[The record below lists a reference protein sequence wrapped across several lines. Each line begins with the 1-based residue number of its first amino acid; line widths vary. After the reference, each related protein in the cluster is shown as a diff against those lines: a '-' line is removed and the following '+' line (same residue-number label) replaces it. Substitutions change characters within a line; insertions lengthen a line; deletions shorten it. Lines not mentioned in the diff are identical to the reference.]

1 MGWHPKMTLN
11 TPLPLCVPLK
21 STPLGEKCGLALV
34 RLVAAVLLLAP
45 AQAQDRAT
53 TGKITGLVSDT
64 TGGVL
69 AGATVR
75 VVNVD
80 NGLIRT
86 GVSDDSGFYSVP
98 LLPPGSYDLDVELA
112 GFGTAELDEVTLT
125 VGAVRTIN
133 FTLAP
138 AGIAQTI
145 TVTAQTSAVE
155 TTTDTADVA
164 LDSQAISNLPIN
176 GRRFHD
182 FLTLTPT
189 AQVEPQRGQ
198 ISLAGQR
205 GINGNVSID
214 GADYNQPFFGGVRG
228 GERSRFT
235 FTIPQEAVR
244 EFRVVKAGYSP
255 EFGRSSGGLVN
266 AITKSGTNTP
276 RGSAFYLLRPEQLA
290 AQNAFGQDAAP
301 TQHQFGG
308 SLGGAL
314 ARDRAFYF
322 VAYEQQEFKAPREV
336 RFTRLDNFSPTAASR
351 EGFDHFRSL
360 ETPFEVTNDAKAW
373 LARID
378 FNLPAGNR
386 FNLRY
391 NGSTNRALNSDGVGN
406 VIVPTTHRSLE
417 TNGTEEDQTQTV
429 VAQFTSVASS
439 GLLFELRGQY
449 SREDR
454 PRSANA
460 LKPLVDLSLGEF
472 GTRSFRPTTQ
482 FDWRAQAAGNLT
494 WIVNDHNLK
503 AGFDYNHVFIDQE
516 FGFFQNGGYLVFGSD
531 VETTLDIIGAGGA
544 IPNRFGS
551 PSLIYLQQIGNL
563 KASFATDEVGLFVQD
578 QWRLAPTLTV
588 NFGLRWDGQFNPTPD
603 AESAF
608 LIDQLRGVTFP
619 GGRRVDPTAIPS
631 SGRQFGPRAGLA
643 WDPAGNARTVVR
655 GFAGIYYARTPLLL
669 LAAPMNNF
677 RVPPGDLS
685 VSLPFP
691 APPGSPHL
699 TLYDQMKLIGI
710 DLNRRS
716 LDNLPTL
723 APGQIAA
730 IAEALGIENNPFAG
744 ARVTTV
750 DVNFKNPMARQFGGG
765 LQHEVRPGWSLG
777 ADLLVVD
784 TTRLERNRDLNV
796 PLPAVRVDDPAQRPF
811 FGLRSGIRRPVPGL
825 DSVTVRES
833 TAESFYRA
841 LTISSEIRRSWGQL
855 SAHYVLSKNESSDDN
870 ERDAG
875 GISYENG
882 YDLAAEYGPSLLDRR
897 HQFHAHGVV
906 LLPGEFDVS
915 TGMSILSSA
924 PFDARMGTD
933 SNQDRGGADRP
944 YRAPGV
950 PFTRNAFRNKP
961 TADLNLRVQKRV
973 PLGET
978 RQAVLSLEFFNLL
991 NLDNVTLNQGF
1002 PTVAN
1007 YCADSSDLAC
1017 GLNGQPTNPNFA
1029 QIRGQDGQYLA
1040 GNIPGP
1046 PFQVQVGFRLLF

>member
-1 MGWHPKMTLN
+1 MTLY

-21 STPLGEKCGLALV
+21 STTLGEKCGLALV

-53 TGKITGLVSDT
+53 TGKITGLVTDS

-69 AGATVR
+69 AGASVR
-75 VVNVD
+75 VVNLE
-80 NGLIRT
+80 NGLVRS
-86 GVSDDSGFYSVP
+86 GVSDDSGAYSVP

-138 AGIAQTI
+138 AGIAQTV
-145 TVTAQTSAVE
+145 TVTAEASVVE
-155 TTTDTADVA
+155 TTTDTSDAA

-182 FLTLTPT
+182 FVTLTPT

-214 GADYNQPFFGGVRG
+214 GADYNQPFFGGIRG
-228 GERSRFT
+228 GERSQFT
-235 FTIPQEAVR
+235 FTIPQEAVQ

-266 AITKSGTNTP
+266 AITKSGTNVP
-276 RGSAFYLLRPEQLA
+276 GGSAFYLMRPERLA
-290 AQNAFGQDAAP
+290 ARNAFGQDAAP

-314 ARDRAFYF
+314 ARDRIFYF
-322 VAYEQQEFKAPREV
+322 VAYEQQEFKASRQV
-336 RFTRLDNFSPTAASR
+336 RFTRLDHFTPTAASR
-351 EGFDHFRSL
+351 EGFDHYRSL
-360 ETPFEVTNDAKAW
+360 ERPFEVTNDAKAW
-373 LARID
+373 LGRLD
-378 FNLPAGNR
+378 FNLPGDNS
-386 FNLRY
+386 FNVRY
-391 NGSTNRALNSDGVGN
+391 NGSTNQALNSDGVGN
-406 VIVPTTHRSLE
+406 VITPTTHRSLE
-417 TNGTEEDQTQTV
+417 TNGTEEDATQTMV
-429 VAQFTSVASS
+429 GQLTSVTSPS
-439 GLLFELRGQY
+439 LLFELRGQY

-482 FDWRAQAAGNLT
+482 FDWRGQAAGNMT

-531 VETTLDIIGAGGA
+531 VETTLDIIGVGGA
-544 IPNRFGS
+544 IPDRFDS
-551 PSLIYLQQIGNL
+551 PSLVYLQQIGNL
-563 KASFATDEVGLFVQD
+563 KASFATDEVGLFLQD
-578 QWRLAPTLTV
+578 QWRVAPTLTV

-603 AESAF
+603 AGNEF

-619 GGRRVDPTAIPS
+619 SGRQVDPTAIPS
-631 SGRQFGPRAGLA
+631 SGSQFGPRAGLA
-643 WDPAGNARTVVR
+643 WDPAGNAKTVVR

-669 LAAPMNNF
+669 MAAPMNNF

-685 VSLPFP
+685 VALPFP
-691 APPGSPHL
+691 APEESPYV

-723 APGQIAA
+723 APDQITA

-744 ARVTTV
+744 ARVTLV
-750 DVNFKNPMARQFGGG
+750 DVGFRNPMARQFGGG

-777 ADLLVVD
+777 TDVLVVD

-796 PLPAVRVDDPAQRPF
+796 PLPSVQPADPAERPF
-811 FGLRSGIRRPVPGL
+811 FGLRSGTRRPVPGL

-833 TAESFYRA
+833 TAEALYRA
-841 LTISSEIRRSWGQL
+841 LTISTELRRSWGQL

-875 GISYENG
+875 GLSYENG
-882 YDLAAEYGPSLLDRR
+882 YDLVPEYGPSLLDRR
-897 HQFHAHGVV
+897 HQFHAQAVV
-906 LLPGEFDVS
+906 MLPGAVDLS
-915 TGMSILSSA
+915 TGLHLLSSA
-924 PFDARMGTD
+924 PFDARMGAD
-933 SNQDRGGADRP
+933 SNEDRGGADRP
-944 YRAPGV
+944 YRAPGL

-961 TADLNLRVQKRV
+961 TADVNLRMQKRF

-978 RQAVLSLEFFNLL
+978 RQAVLSLEFFNLM
-991 NLDNVTLNQGF
+991 NLDNVTLNQEF

-1007 YCADSSDLAC
+1007 YCADSSDPSC
-1017 GLNGQPTNPNFA
+1017 GLSGQPTNPNFA
-1029 QIRGQDGQYLA
+1029 RTRGRDGQYLA

-1046 PFQVQVGFRLLF
+1046 PFQVQIGFRLKF

>member
-1 MGWHPKMTLN
+1 MSLN
-11 TPLPLCVPLK
+11 TPLTPRALIK
-21 STPLGEKCGLALV
+21 STTPREKCGRELLW
-34 RLVAAVLLLAP
+34 LVAAFLLP
-45 AQAQDRAT
+45 VSAQAQDRAT
-53 TGKITGLVSDT
+53 TAKITGLVSDT

-69 AGATVR
+69 PGAAVK
-75 VVNVD
+75 VVNLD
-80 NGLIRT
+80 NGLVRA
-86 GVSDDSGFYSVP
+86 GVSDGSGTYGLS
-98 LLPPGSYDLDVELA
+98 LLPPGSYDVHVELA
-112 GFGTAELDEVTLT
+112 GFGTAELEAVTLT
-125 VGAVRTIN
+125 VGAVRTVN

-138 AGIAQTI
+138 AGIAQTV
-145 TVTAQTSAVE
+145 TVTAETSVVE
-155 TTTDTADVA
+155 TTTDTTDAA

-182 FLTLTPT
+182 FVTLTPT

-214 GADYNQPFFGGVRG
+214 GADYNQPFFGGIRG
-228 GERSRFT
+228 GERSQFT
-235 FTIPQEAVR
+235 FTIPQEAVQ

-266 AITKSGTNTP
+266 AITKSGTNTA
-276 RGSAFYLLRPEQLA
+276 RGSAFYLLRPERLA
-290 AQNAFGQDAAP
+290 AQNAFGQDAAA

-314 ARDRAFYF
+314 ARDRTFYF
-322 VAYEQQEFKAPREV
+322 LAYEQQEFKAPREV
-336 RFTRLDNFSPTAASR
+336 RFARLDNFTPTTASR
-351 EGFDHFRSL
+351 EGFDHYRSL
-360 ETPFEVTNDAKAW
+360 ETPFQVTNDARAW
-373 LARID
+373 IGRID
-378 FNLPAGNR
+378 FNLPGDNR
-386 FNLRY
+386 FNVRY
-391 NGSTNRALNSDGVGN
+391 NGSTNQALNSDGVGN
-406 VIVPTTHRSLE
+406 VITPTTHRSLE
-417 TNGTEEDQTQTV
+417 TNGTEEDATQTV
-429 VAQFTSVASS
+429 VGQFTSVASS
-439 GLLFELRGQY
+439 SLLFELRGQY

-494 WIVNDHNLK
+494 WIVGGHNLK

-531 VETTLDIIGAGGA
+531 VETTLDIIGVGGA
-544 IPNRFGS
+544 IPNRFDS
-551 PSLIYLQQIGNL
+551 PSLTYLQQIGNL
-563 KASFATDEVGLFVQD
+563 EASFSTDEVGLFMQD
-578 QWRLAPTLTV
+578 RWRVAPTLTV
-588 NFGLRWDGQFNPTPD
+588 NFGLRWDGQLNPPPD
-603 AESAF
+603 AENGF
-608 LIDQLRGVTFP
+608 LLDQLRGVTFP
-619 GGRRVDPTAIPS
+619 SGRQVDPTAIPS
-631 SGRQFGPRAGLA
+631 SGSQFGPRAGMA
-643 WDPAGNARTVVR
+643 WDPSGNAKTVVR

-669 LAAPMNNF
+669 MAAPMNNF

-685 VSLPFP
+685 VALPFP
-691 APPGSPHL
+691 APEGSPHL

-723 APGQIAA
+723 APDQITG

-744 ARVTTV
+744 ARVTMV
-750 DVNFKNPMARQFGGG
+750 DAGFRNPMARQFGGG
-765 LQHEVRPGWSLG
+765 LQHEIRPGWSLG
-777 ADLLVVD
+777 TDVLVVD

-796 PLPAVRVDDPAQRPF
+796 PLPSVRPDDPAERPF
-811 FGLRSGIRRPVPGL
+811 FGLRSGTRRPVPGL

-833 TAESFYRA
+833 TAESLYRA
-841 LTISSEIRRSWGQL
+841 LTVSSEIRRSWGQL

-870 ERDAG
+870 ERNAG
-875 GISYENG
+875 EISYENG

-906 LLPGEFDVS
+906 LLPGTVDLS

-924 PFDARMGTD
+924 PFDARMGAD

-961 TADLNLRVQKRV
+961 TADINLRVQKRF

-978 RQAVLSLEFFNLL
+978 GHALLSLEFFNLL
-991 NLDNVTLNQGF
+991 SLDNVTLNQWF

-1007 YCADSSDLAC
+1007 YCADSSDPAC
-1017 GLNGQPTNPNFA
+1017 GLSGQPTNPDFA
-1029 QIRGQDGQYLA
+1029 QTRGQDGRYLT

-1046 PFQVQVGFRLLF
+1046 PFQVQIGFRLLF